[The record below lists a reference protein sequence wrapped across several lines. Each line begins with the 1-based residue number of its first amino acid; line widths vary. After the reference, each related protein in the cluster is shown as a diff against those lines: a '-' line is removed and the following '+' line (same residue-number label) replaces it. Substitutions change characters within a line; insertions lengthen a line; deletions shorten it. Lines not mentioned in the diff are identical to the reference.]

1 MSPLKADIETN
12 ASEKST
18 IVLLKKHQ
26 AVKHLPKDCTEWKK
40 TKIASCS
47 GKATSKFKGCW
58 NTQENENEAAKCI
71 DFERDVQEFKIL
83 G

>member
-26 AVKHLPKDCTEWKK
+26 AVQHLPKDCTEWKQ
-40 TKIASCS
+40 
-47 GKATSKFKGCW
+47 
-58 NTQENENEAAKCI
+58 TQI
-71 DFERDVQEFKIL
+71 VS
-83 G
+83 